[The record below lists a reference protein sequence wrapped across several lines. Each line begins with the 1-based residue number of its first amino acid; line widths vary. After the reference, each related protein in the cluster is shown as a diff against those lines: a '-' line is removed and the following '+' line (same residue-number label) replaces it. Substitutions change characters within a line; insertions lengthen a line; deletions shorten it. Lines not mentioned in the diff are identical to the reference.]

1 LAQEALDSKSSLIAA
16 MKKKNTIL
24 GIVLV
29 ALLIAAG
36 LVYFNSHT
44 STIADEPLT
53 DFAIEDTAQVTKVI
67 ITDHFGKSAVVERVP
82 GQRLWRLN
90 GKYQAR
96 EDAVNLM
103 LKTFNRIRIRGNVS
117 DSSRD
122 NMMKLLATS
131 GKRVE
136 IYTGGDEPAKIW
148 YVSIPTP
155 DHTGTIMLLE
165 IPGIGRSEEPY
176 ITHLEGFTGFLSTR
190 FFTDEME
197 WRYTGIFEY
206 PHLEV
211 SKVHMINHLIPA
223 DSWEV
228 RFGGGNNLELYSC
241 DAIGNCNQKISRF
254 DTVAV
259 KNQLL
264 LFKKVHVESFNTQ
277 LSAATC
283 DSLRAT
289 QPAYTLSVTDNA
301 GQTATIDLLM
311 KMAAKPTEDDY
322 GNIIPFDLDY
332 YWARTQEGEI
342 AMAQSYNFGP
352 LLNPIAK
359 FSPVY

>member
-1 LAQEALDSKSSLIAA
+1 
-16 MKKKNTIL
+16 MKKNRI
-24 GIVLV
+24 
-29 ALLIAAG
+29 LLIILVVLGAAAV
-36 LVYFNSHT
+36 LVYFRSHT

-53 DFAIEDTAQVTKVI
+53 DFAIEDTAKVNKVV
-67 ITDHFGKSAVVERVP
+67 ITDHLGKVAVLERIP
-82 GQRLWRLN
+82 GERLWRLN
-90 GKYQAR
+90 GKLPAR

-122 NMMKLLATS
+122 NMLKLLAS
-131 GKRVE
+131 SSKRVE
-136 IYTGGDEPAKIW
+136 IYTGGKEPAKIW
-148 YVSIPTP
+148 YVGIPTP

-176 ITHLEGFTGFLSTR
+176 IVHMEGFTGFLSTR
-190 FFTDEME
+190 FFTNEME

-211 SKVHMINHLIPA
+211 SKVRMINHMIPA

-228 RFGGGNNLELYSC
+228 RFNGGNNLELWSC
-241 DAIGNCNQKISRF
+241 NGLGAHEKKAIQF
-254 DTVAV
+254 DTTAV
-259 KNQLL
+259 KEQLL

-277 LSAATC
+277 LSEQQT
-283 DSLRAT
+283 DSLQLA
-289 QPAYTLSVTDNA
+289 QAAYTLEVTDNQ
-301 GQTATIDLLM
+301 GKSTTIDLHL
-311 KMAAKPTEDDY
+311 KPSKKAMEDDY

-332 YWARTQEGEI
+332 FWAKTQDGEI
-342 AMAQSYNFGP
+342 AMAQSFNFSP

-359 FSPVY
+359 FRPVY

>member
-1 LAQEALDSKSSLIAA
+1 MTAM
-16 MKKKNTIL
+16 MKKNSIL
-24 GIVLV
+24 GIILVVLI
-29 ALLIAAG
+29 IAAG
-36 LVYFNSHT
+36 VVYFNTHT
-44 STIADEPLT
+44 GTLADKPLT
-53 DFAIEDTAQVTKVI
+53 EFAIEDTSQVSKVI
-67 ITDHFGKSAVVERVP
+67 ITDHFGKSAVVERGP
-82 GQRLWRLN
+82 GQQLWKLN

-131 GKRVE
+131 SKRVE
-136 IYTGGDEPAKIW
+136 IYTGGDKPAKIW

-155 DHTGTIMLLE
+155 DHTGTLMLLE

-176 ITHLEGFTGFLSTR
+176 ITHIEGFTGFLSTR

-211 SKVHMINHLIPA
+211 SKVCMINHLIPT

-228 RFGGGNNLELYSC
+228 RFAGGNNLELSGC
-241 DAIGNCNQKISRF
+241 DATGNCNQKISRF

-277 LSAATC
+277 LSKIQS
-283 DSLRAT
+283 DSLKAV
-289 QPAYTLSVTDNA
+289 QPAYTLSVTDNT
-301 GQTATIDLLM
+301 GKTSTIDLLM
-311 KMAAKPTEDDY
+311 KMASKPTEDDY

-332 YWARTQEGEI
+332 YWARTQDGEI
-342 AMAQSYNFGP
+342 AMAQSFNFGP